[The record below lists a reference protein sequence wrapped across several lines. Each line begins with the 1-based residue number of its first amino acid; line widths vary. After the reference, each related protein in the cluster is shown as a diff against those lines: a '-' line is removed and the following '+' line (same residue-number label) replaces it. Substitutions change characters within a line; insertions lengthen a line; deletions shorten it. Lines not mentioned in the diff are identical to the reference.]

1 MSIIILN
8 FISVFV
14 RKDISTNVLMLGIIG
29 LSLFELLFE
38 ARARYLYIY
47 VPLYIIL
54 AIYGISFINQKISTK
69 KISSKDSAV

>member
-1 MSIIILN
+1 MI
-8 FISVFV
+8 
-14 RKDISTNVLMLGIIG
+14 GIIG